1 MIRNSKG
8 VSGIIA
14 SIFLVMIIIVIY
26 FNVFMF
32 LLNRSATYQE
42 AISDVNQ
49 RDLESSYEKI
59 VVSNVNYTV
68 AEDKV
73 LVEGTVKN
81 NGPIPAQLIILWVL
95 DKNVHKYGYNNSI
108 CINLKPG
115 ETYQFSDSNSL
126 IVNIDGASSTHEF
139 SAWFVTSRGNLV
151 PFQEQSRIII
161 ASLAK
166 GLGYIA
172 MDFDSFR
179 YYLVENL
186 SQPYFSFQ
194 IPVRKETVLG
204 VYLTNLDSS
213 HRTINLTE
221 YSCIWVSIPDS
232 NAMSSWK
239 ITKVVNGTIVNFDY
253 VTLEYGRPTLVYF
266 GPNSASQLADNIA
279 AANILLYGKI
289 GSEDYGQ
296 NIPFI
301 AIYLSGK

>member
-1 MIRNSKG
+1 VRNSKG

-32 LLNRSATYQE
+32 LLNMNATYQE

-68 AEDKV
+68 TEDKV

-81 NGPIPAQLIILWVL
+81 NGAIPAQLIILWVL

-115 ETYQFSDSNSL
+115 ETYQFSNSDSL
-126 IVNIDGASSTHEF
+126 IVNIDGASSTHGF

-301 AIYLSGK
+301 AMYLSGK